1 MAMFLNRGRAPGSAW
16 PPVQRTTQTQQN
28 TQTLPSEPEDPRDA
42 YTALV
47 GPNVCGYFAP
57 DAALPKER
65 VAVAD
70 VAHWVDNSNRATTQS
85 LYVNLSAR
93 TLEIAACAPEKP
105 EKPEAVHPLSA
116 THMLKFTCDAAAPRT
131 SVLVYMHAP
140 ASADADA
147 DAGDARLVHTQH
159 LPRGF
164 GMPVAVPLMLSG
176 TERIETS
183 IVLEALD
190 DDGEPLLERSV
201 LTTYVGLVPGPGAGA
216 WNVAGRQQ
224 IAQIGARKM
233 QLRELFGFSGVASAE
248 RADSS
253 QAAAAAA
260 PVDSAGAESDEC
272 PICISQ
278 PLTTLI
284 LPCTHALCLE
294 CSIHVRDSVEKRRMN
309 ERRAGRTPRVQ
320 YACPICRG
328 PIKAMLALSNNPT
341 R

>member
-1 MAMFLNRGRAPGSAW
+1 MAMFLDRRHTPGSAW
-16 PPVQRTTQTQQN
+16 PQAQRPAQTQQSAPA
-28 TQTLPSEPEDPRDA
+28 LPSEPLDPRDA

-57 DAALPKER
+57 DVALPKEH
-65 VAVAD
+65 VS
-70 VAHWVDNSNRATTQS
+70 VAHVANWVQNSDRVTTQS
-85 LYVNLSAR
+85 LYVSLSAR
-93 TLEIAACAPEKP
+93 TLEIAACTT
-105 EKPEAVHPLSA
+105 EKPEAAHPLAA

-131 SVLVYMHAP
+131 SVHLYMRAP
-140 ASADADA
+140 AAATEAA
-147 DAGDARLVHTQH
+147 DAGDMRLVHTQY

-164 GMPVAVPLMLSG
+164 GMHVAVPLMLSG

-201 LTTYVGLVPGPGAGA
+201 LTTYVGLVPGPAAGT

-224 IAQIGARKM
+224 IAQIGTRKM

-248 RADSS
+248 HADESQADTS
-253 QAAAAAA
+253 QAAL
-260 PVDSAGAESDEC
+260 VGSDGAESDEC

-294 CSIHVRDSVEKRRMN
+294 CSIHVRDSVEKRRMS

-328 PIKAMLALSNNPT
+328 PIKAMLALSNPT